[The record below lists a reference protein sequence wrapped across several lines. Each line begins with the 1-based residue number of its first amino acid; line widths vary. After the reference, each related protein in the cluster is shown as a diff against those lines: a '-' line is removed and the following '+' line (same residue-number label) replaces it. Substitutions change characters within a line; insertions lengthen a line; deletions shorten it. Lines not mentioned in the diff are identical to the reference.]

1 MKIRGWRDGR
11 KGPCVRKHSWSPEAE
26 KGKRTE
32 GPSESPEEPPGYSPV
47 RLTLDLQNWKITNLC
62 YFKPPSWW

>member
-1 MKIRGWRDGR
+1 MEGWRDGR

-32 GPSESPEEPPGYSPV
+32 GPSESPEEPPW
-47 RLTLDLQNWKITNLC
+47 LQPSETDFGPTKLTNLC
-62 YFKPPSWW
+62 YFKPPSRW